1 MKNLGYGIKD
11 KKENTTGEKSTMK
24 NHRTLISIILL
35 IILMIFS
42 MGEMIGIHT
51 PLKINISM
59 QVILSGIILILNK
72 KLLKSGLKT
81 FLTHSFNMDTLITL
95 GTGISYIYSL
105 IVLFMNFGNITH
117 EILHMIYF
125 ESAAM
130 IITFVGLGK
139 MLEERTKGKVS
150 QALSELMEIMPAK
163 ANVVRNGKE
172 TEINA
177 EELKIGEIFIVR
189 TGERVPADGIVVE
202 DGRTGRIITHR
213 RK

>member
-1 MKNLGYGIKD
+1 
-11 KKENTTGEKSTMK
+11 
-24 NHRTLISIILL
+24 
-35 IILMIFS
+35 
-42 MGEMIGIHT
+42 
-51 PLKINISM
+51 
-59 QVILSGIILILNK
+59 
-72 KLLKSGLKT
+72 
-81 FLTHSFNMDTLITL
+81 MDTLITL

-105 IVLFMNFGNITH
+105 IVLFMNFGNMTH

-202 DGRTGRIITHR
+202 GRAVLDESSLTGESSGNVKKLGDKVLCACLLYTSDAADE
-213 RK
+213 